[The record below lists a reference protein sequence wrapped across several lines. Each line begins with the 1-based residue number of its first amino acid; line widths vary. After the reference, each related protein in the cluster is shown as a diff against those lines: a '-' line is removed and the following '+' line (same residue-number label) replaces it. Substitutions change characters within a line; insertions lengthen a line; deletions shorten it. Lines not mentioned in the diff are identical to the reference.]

1 MNNYS
6 LKPGVILYNY
16 AFNRCYL
23 VLERTIN
30 LADTWKCIYRGEDG
44 RFRLYYISDIEL
56 ELTRDGVWK
65 VLSGITLTD
74 TYLNSIIRGGEAGFN
89 TLKMAFDLADNVVM
103 KMKYNNEKK
112 ENLADDSM
120 KKFFGDLLMNEN
132 KKENA

>member
-16 AFNRCYL
+16 AWNRCYL
-23 VLERTIN
+23 VLERTID
-30 LADTWKCIYRGEDG
+30 LADTWKCIYRSEDG
-44 RFRLYYISDIEL
+44 LYRIYYIYEPEL

-74 TYLNSIIRGGEAGFN
+74 TYLNSIIRGGEAGFE
-89 TLKMAFDLADNVVM
+89 TLKMTFDLADNVVM

-112 ENLADDSM
+112 
-120 KKFFGDLLMNEN
+120 
-132 KKENA
+132 KENA